1 MFFFHWSYLLVLIVS
16 TVIGLVARAAIN
28 NAYKKYSKVSTAN
41 GVTGARIAKMILDSH
56 NINDVSVN
64 MIGGTL
70 SDHYHPVKKQVNLS
84 QGVYNSNSIAAVG
97 VAAHECGHV
106 IQHKKGYTPIK
117 IRNAILPVANIG
129 NKAVWPLVIIGFIA
143 QFPFLVNLGIIFFI
157 ATVLFH
163 LFTLPV
169 ELDATRRA
177 VAVLDRSDLV
187 SDRELGGVKKVL
199 NAAAMTYIAA
209 TLVSVINL
217 LYLLFLRGRM

>member
-1 MFFFHWSYLLVLIVS
+1 MFFFHPLYIVVLIVS
-16 TVIGLVARAAIN
+16 TVIGLIARAVIN
-28 NAYKKYSKVSTAN
+28 NAYKKYSKVATSSGA
-41 GVTGARIAKMILDSH
+41 TGARAARMILESH
-56 NINDVSVN
+56 NINDVSIN

-84 QGVYNSNSIAAVG
+84 QGVYNNNSIAAVG
-97 VAAHECGHV
+97 IAAHECGHV

-117 IRNAILPVANIG
+117 IRNTILPFANIG

-169 ELDATRRA
+169 ELDATKRA
-177 VAVLDRSDLV
+177 IAVLDGSDMINNK
-187 SDRELGGVKKVL
+187 ELGGVKKVL

-209 TLVSVINL
+209 TLVSIINL

>member
-28 NAYKKYSKVSTAN
+28 NAYKKYSKVATAN

-177 VAVLDRSDLV
+177 VAVLDSSDLV
-187 SDRELGGVKKVL
+187 SDRELVGVKKVL
-199 NAAAMTYIAA
+199 NAAAITYIAA

>member
-1 MFFFHWSYLLVLIVS
+1 MFFFHPLYIVVLIVS
-16 TVIGLVARAAIN
+16 TVIGLIARAAIN
-28 NAYKKYSKVSTAN
+28 NAYKKYSKIATSSGA
-41 GVTGARIAKMILDSH
+41 TGARTARMILESH
-56 NINDVSVN
+56 NINDISIN

-84 QGVYNSNSIAAVG
+84 QGVYNNNSIAAVG
-97 VAAHECGHV
+97 IAAHECGHV

-117 IRNAILPVANIG
+117 IRNTILPFANIG

-169 ELDATRRA
+169 ELDATKRA
-177 VAVLDRSDLV
+177 VAVLDRSDMIN
-187 SDRELGGVKKVL
+187 DKELGGVKKVL